1 MMPKGKE
8 GAVIWRVKDV
18 KGWDVDVAQAST

>member
-8 GAVIWRVKDV
+8 GAVIWGIKDV
-18 KGWDVDVAQAST
+18 KGWDVAVAKAST